1 MANYDSQKVPDL
13 KALLTERGLPT
24 TGKKSDLIERLTK
37 DDEKKA
43 EPTASAPAK
52 IHPEDEIDWD
62 DEEEASADAPKTTSA
77 PSEKIE
83 SKTTVPA
90 SEPEVV
96 AKAGGTGQPPNPQ
109 AVPNQKA
116 DIDPSATDDLS
127 VKPPTEEKDEGADTK
142 DDAKKEEP
150 AVDFT
155 KGVAASN
162 LDEEIEKRRK
172 RAARF
177 GLTIPEDDPNL
188 KLLERAKKF
197 GASGPPKGLDEALPE
212 RERRK
217 RGREDNEDGGRHK
230 RRGGGRAD
238 GGRRSDN
245 RQGRGNQ
252 DGGRRDNRDNRDNR
266 REGGRSN
273 GGGPSW
279 MSEGDRQ
286 RLQSRKDRF
295 ASNAAS

>member
-24 TGKKSDLIERLTK
+24 TGKKSDLIDRLTK

-43 EPTASAPAK
+43 ETPSSAPAK

-62 DEEEASADAPKTTSA
+62 DEEETPAEPAKAAA
-77 PSEKIE
+77 PSSEKE
-83 SKTTVPA
+83 ETTAAAPA
-90 SEPEVV
+90 SEPEVT

-116 DIDPSATDDLS
+116 DIDPSTTDDLS
-127 VKPPTEEKDEGADTK
+127 VKPPTDQTEAAEAES
-142 DDAKKEEP
+142 KKEEP

-172 RAARF
+172 RAERF
-177 GLTIPEDDPNL
+177 GLKIDEDPNV

-197 GASGPPKGLDEALPE
+197 GNSGPPKGLDEALPE

-230 RRGGGRAD
+230 RRGGGRS
-238 GGRRSDN
+238 GGRS
-245 RQGRGNQ
+245 GRGNQ
-252 DGGRRDNRDNRDNR
+252 DGGRRSDNR

-273 GGGPSW
+273 NGAPSW
-279 MSEGDRQ
+279 MSEADRQ
-286 RLQSRKDRF
+286 RLSSRKDRF
-295 ASNAAS
+295 SRQAAS